1 MPAIC
6 VYFLSGFATINQL
19 KYVPSARPIAWFG
32 ATIWLMIAYF
42 IIINRI
48 IKKANFAKINY

>member
-1 MPAIC
+1 MRSLVAF
-6 VYFLSGFATINQL
+6 VLVSYLKFAAVCIASP
-19 KYVPSARPIAWFG
+19 VAWFG

-48 IKKANFAKINY
+48 IKSKFR